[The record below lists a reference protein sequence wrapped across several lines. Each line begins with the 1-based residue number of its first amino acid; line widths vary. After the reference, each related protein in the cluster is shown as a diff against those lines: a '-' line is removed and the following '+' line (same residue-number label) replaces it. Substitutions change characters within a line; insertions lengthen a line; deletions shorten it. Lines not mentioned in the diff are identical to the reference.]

1 VKLFLRV
8 LATTMAPLITPVAA
22 IVAGKINIKLRVRV
36 VHVWTVSEFNN
47 PNEDN
52 SIHMLLLDDKVGFLK
67 LYNVVYIL
75 KIIFG
80 SGCFIFHLCL
90 TYKNSLERYKHLLK
104 FIMN

>member
-67 LYNVVYIL
+67 LYNVVLYFENYIWL
-75 KIIFG
+75 RLFYIAPLFN
-80 SGCFIFHLCL
+80 L
-90 TYKNSLERYKHLLK
+90 
-104 FIMN
+104 

>member
-1 VKLFLRV
+1 
-8 LATTMAPLITPVAA
+8 MAPLITPVAA

-67 LYNVVYIL
+67 LYNVVLYFENYIWL
-75 KIIFG
+75 RLFYISPLFN
-80 SGCFIFHLCL
+80 L
-90 TYKNSLERYKHLLK
+90 
-104 FIMN
+104 

>member
-1 VKLFLRV
+1 VKLLLRV
-8 LATTMAPLITPVAA
+8 HATTMAPLITHVAA

-67 LYNVVYIL
+67 LYNVVLYFENYIWL
-75 KIIFG
+75 RLFYISPLFN
-80 SGCFIFHLCL
+80 L
-90 TYKNSLERYKHLLK
+90 
-104 FIMN
+104 

>member
-1 VKLFLRV
+1 
-8 LATTMAPLITPVAA
+8 MAPFITPVAA

-67 LYNVVYIL
+67 LYNVVLYFENYIWL
-75 KIIFG
+75 RLFYISPLFN
-80 SGCFIFHLCL
+80 L
-90 TYKNSLERYKHLLK
+90 
-104 FIMN
+104 

>member
-1 VKLFLRV
+1 VKLFLRS

-67 LYNVVYIL
+67 LYNVVLYFENYIWL
-75 KIIFG
+75 RLFYISPLFN
-80 SGCFIFHLCL
+80 L
-90 TYKNSLERYKHLLK
+90 
-104 FIMN
+104 